1 MGCLSNPTV
10 NRPFHALLD
19 LLDQQGGLPVG
30 PSFASGQGFVSG
42 RRKWQPPRRLS
53 SKEVARLVARYEVG
67 AKVRELASEFG
78 VHKHTVS
85 AHLVRQGV
93 PTRIGGRV
101 VDEAAALEI
110 LRFYT
115 NGQTMDEIAAEI
127 RRGAVDGVAS
137 AQTSERWLSRAGLA
151 APSDRPLG
159 APTRPATKDLRS
171 VKRPQR
177 KGVERGL
184 H

>member
-1 MGCLSNPTV
+1 MLVEVMGCLSNPTV
-10 NRPFHALLD
+10 NRSFHALLD

-53 SKEVARLVARYEVG
+53 SEEVARLVARYEVG

-85 AHLVRQGV
+85 AHLARQGI

-101 VDEAAALEI
+101 IDEATALEI
-110 LRFYT
+110 IRLYAG
-115 NGQTMDEIAAEI
+115 GQTMDQIAAEL
-127 RRGAVDGVAS
+127 GVAQS
-137 AQTSERWLSRAGLA
+137 TVSRSL
-151 APSDRPLG
+151 
-159 APTRPATKDLRS
+159 
-171 VKRPQR
+171 KRASGQSTHS
-177 KGVERGL
+177 L
-184 H
+184 T

>member
-19 LLDQQGGLPVG
+19 LFDQQGGLPVG

-42 RRKWQPPRRLS
+42 RRKWRPPRRLS
-53 SKEVARLVARYEVG
+53 SGEVARLVARYEAG
-67 AKVRELASEFG
+67 AKVRELAIEFG

-85 AHLVRQGV
+85 AHLARQGI

-110 LRFYT
+110 IRLYT
-115 NGQTMDEIAAEI
+115 DGQTMDAIAEQL
-127 RRGAVDGVAS
+127 GVAQS
-137 AQTSERWLSRAGLA
+137 TVSRVVG
-151 APSDRPLG
+151 R
-159 APTRPATKDLRS
+159 LRS
-171 VKRPQR
+171 SSD
-177 KGVERGL
+177 
-184 H
+184 